1 MRIDIIDTD
10 AGFEAIRQNWETV
23 FMADPHSRHFL
34 SWGWLRD
41 YMPRRKRWFIL
52 ALRERSEGSPYVAF
66 FPLRIVTEADKKTG
80 RFHDSIVMAGNA
92 AADYTGFITLP
103 EYENNAV
110 AGFCSYIRQQNW
122 TELKLDYLSGPPE
135 RRDAMIR
142 ALQGPLVMFRDNMP
156 TNPYNINNC
165 ICPVV
170 ALPDTFD
177 SYLDS
182 HMSSQSRQK
191 LRRFMR
197 KVEGG
202 DEYRITFAT
211 RETIKRDM
219 GILFDFWRIRWAPH
233 KGKERTELLI
243 GATRQMLMDVYIRG
257 DLEVPVL
264 WFGDQPLGALA
275 NIIDRQKKSVLF
287 YITGRDENWK
297 TPSPGLVLHGHCIR
311 RAIEQ
316 GFKTYDFLRG
326 NEPYK
331 YFFGPEEHKLSCTL
345 FRTRS
350 GDNLGG
356 KLHPRSIRFVYE
368 EGLKL
373 YKTGKKAAANIAFSQ
388 VLAAAP
394 DHLGAQFGLANLT
407 FDRGEFREAEIAFLG
422 LLGSG
427 QDPVLLWMRI
437 GEARLA
443 QRQYHEA
450 SEAFRQV
457 TNRAPFHREALYKCA
472 VALIAAE
479 RTMEGAEILD
489 RLQHYHSDDA
499 THLEYA
505 EKARAALARLEL
517 GKARIPLPADVIT
530 LSARPKSTGKRWRP
544 PKVLH

>member
-1 MRIDIIDTD
+1 M
-10 AGFEAIRQNWETV
+10 
-23 FMADPHSRHFL
+23 
-34 SWGWLRD
+34 
-41 YMPRRKRWFIL
+41 
-52 ALRERSEGSPYVAF
+52 
-66 FPLRIVTEADKKTG
+66 
-80 RFHDSIVMAGNA
+80 
-92 AADYTGFITLP
+92 
-103 EYENNAV
+103 
-110 AGFCSYIRQQNW
+110 
-122 TELKLDYLSGPPE
+122 
-135 RRDAMIR
+135 
-142 ALQGPLVMFRDNMP
+142 
-156 TNPYNINNC
+156 
-165 ICPVV
+165 
-170 ALPDTFD
+170 
-177 SYLDS
+177 
-182 HMSSQSRQK
+182 
-191 LRRFMR
+191 
-197 KVEGG
+197 
-202 DEYRITFAT
+202 
-211 RETIKRDM
+211 
-219 GILFDFWRIRWAPH
+219 
-233 KGKERTELLI
+233 
-243 GATRQMLMDVYIRG
+243 
-257 DLEVPVL
+257 
-264 WFGDQPLGALA
+264 
-275 NIIDRQKKSVLF
+275 
-287 YITGRDENWK
+287 
-297 TPSPGLVLHGHCIR
+297 LHGHCIR

>member
-10 AGFEAIRQNWETV
+10 AGFEAIRENWDAV
-23 FMADPHSRHFL
+23 FMADPHARHFL

-41 YMPRRKRWFIL
+41 YMPRRRRWFIL
-52 ALRERSEGSPYVAF
+52 ALRERPEGSPYVAF
-66 FPLRIVTEADKKTG
+66 FPLRIVTEPDKKTG

-103 EYENNAV
+103 DYEDHAV

-170 ALPDTFD
+170 ALPETFD

-182 HMSSQSRQK
+182 HMSSQTRQK
-191 LRRFMR
+191 LRRFLR

-202 DEYRITFAT
+202 DEYSITFAT
-211 RETIKRDM
+211 RETIRRDM
-219 GILFDFWRIRWAPH
+219 DILFDFWRIRWAPH

-297 TPSPGLVLHGHCIR
+297 TPSPASCCMATASAGRSSRVSGPMISCAATSLTNISSGR
-311 RAIEQ
+311 R
-316 GFKTYDFLRG
+316 
-326 NEPYK
+326 
-331 YFFGPEEHKLSCTL
+331 S
-345 FRTRS
+345 RS
-350 GDNLGG
+350 
-356 KLHPRSIRFVYE
+356 
-368 EGLKL
+368 
-373 YKTGKKAAANIAFSQ
+373 
-388 VLAAAP
+388 
-394 DHLGAQFGLANLT
+394 
-407 FDRGEFREAEIAFLG
+407 
-422 LLGSG
+422 
-427 QDPVLLWMRI
+427 
-437 GEARLA
+437 
-443 QRQYHEA
+443 
-450 SEAFRQV
+450 
-457 TNRAPFHREALYKCA
+457 
-472 VALIAAE
+472 
-479 RTMEGAEILD
+479 
-489 RLQHYHSDDA
+489 
-499 THLEYA
+499 
-505 EKARAALARLEL
+505 
-517 GKARIPLPADVIT
+517 
-530 LSARPKSTGKRWRP
+530 
-544 PKVLH
+544 

>member
-1 MRIDIIDTD
+1 
-10 AGFEAIRQNWETV
+10 
-23 FMADPHSRHFL
+23 
-34 SWGWLRD
+34 
-41 YMPRRKRWFIL
+41 MPRRKRWFIL
-52 ALRERSEGSPYVAF
+52 ALRERPEGSPYVAF
-66 FPLRIVTEADKKTG
+66 FPLRIVTEPDKKTG

-103 EYENNAV
+103 DYENHAV

-135 RRDAMIR
+135 RHSAMIR

-170 ALPDTFD
+170 SLPDTFD

-182 HMSSQSRQK
+182 HMSSQTRQK
-191 LRRFMR
+191 LRRFLR
-197 KVEGG
+197 KVEGD

-211 RETIKRDM
+211 KETIKRDM
-219 GILFDFWRIRWAPH
+219 DILFDFWRIRWAPH

-331 YFFGPEEHKLSCTL
+331 YFFGPEEQSSAARCSAPA
-345 FRTRS
+345 RRYS
-350 GDNLGG
+350 AA
-356 KLHPRSIRFVYE
+356 RCIRAV
-368 EGLKL
+368 
-373 YKTGKKAAANIAFSQ
+373 S
-388 VLAAAP
+388 V
-394 DHLGAQFGLANLT
+394 
-407 FDRGEFREAEIAFLG
+407 
-422 LLGSG
+422 SS
-427 QDPVLLWMRI
+427 M
-437 GEARLA
+437 
-443 QRQYHEA
+443 
-450 SEAFRQV
+450 
-457 TNRAPFHREALYKCA
+457 NRASNFTSPA
-472 VALIAAE
+472 VN
-479 RTMEGAEILD
+479 
-489 RLQHYHSDDA
+489 
-499 THLEYA
+499 
-505 EKARAALARLEL
+505 
-517 GKARIPLPADVIT
+517 
-530 LSARPKSTGKRWRP
+530 RP
-544 PKVLH
+544 PTSPSPRYWRQRRPFRRAIWSRQPDFRPG

>member
-23 FMADPHSRHFL
+23 FMADPYSRHFL

-52 ALRERSEGSPYVAF
+52 ALRERPEGSPYVAF
-66 FPLRIVTEADKKTG
+66 FPLRIVTEPDKKTG

-356 KLHPRSIRFVYE
+356 KLHSRSIRFVYE

-388 VLAAAP
+388 VLSAAP

-422 LLGSG
+422 LLGSA